1 MNLWQLIRSDFRA
14 IFERDP
20 AATNRFEVALTYTAF
35 HAVLLYRLAHAL
47 VELGI
52 PVLPRL
58 ISTIARF
65 LSGVEIHPAA
75 QIGPRFVID
84 HGTGVVIGET
94 TEIGNNCLLFQG
106 VTLGG
111 TGKEHKKRHPTLG
124 DHVVVG
130 AGAKILGSMRIGSYT
145 KIGSNAVVLSPVPD
159 HCTVVGVPGRIAR
172 IKGELPEEGMDHI
185 HMPDPIA
192 ERFRALEERVAD
204 LCRGAGLADPSTEDE
219 SVDTSNDDV
228 EPTATADTDA
238 AAVHRQLAGLAAQ
251 VADLQTAVAA
261 SQAQAAMAKG
271 MAREIQEL
279 RRQVQAADHK
289 PSTATHPKPKASLTR
304 KRRAATR
311 KPGG

>member
-1 MNLWQLIRSDFRA
+1 MTLWQLIRSDFRA

-20 AATNRFEVALTYTAF
+20 AATNRFEVLLTYTSF
-35 HAVLLYRLAHAL
+35 HAVFFYRIAHTL

-94 TEIGNNCLLFQG
+94 TEIGDNCLLFQG

-172 IKGELPEEGMDHI
+172 IKGELPDEGMDHI

-192 ERFRALEERVAD
+192 ERFRALEGRVAD
-204 LCRGAGLADPSTEDE
+204 LCRGAGLAEAGNADE
-219 SVDTSNDDV
+219 SLGTSNDDLAPAALAD
-228 EPTATADTDA
+228 ETALQ
-238 AAVHRQLAGLAAQ
+238 RQLSHLAEQ
-251 VADLQTAVAA
+251 VAALQAAVAA
-261 SQAQAAMAKG
+261 SQAKAAMAEG
-271 MAREIQEL
+271 LAREMKEL
-279 RRQVQAADHK
+279 HRQVQAASPKTH
-289 PSTATHPKPKASLTR
+289 TAAHPKPRASLTR
-304 KRRAATR
+304 KRRATTR

>member
-1 MNLWQLIRSDFRA
+1 MTLWQLIRSDFRA

-94 TEIGNNCLLFQG
+94 TEIGDNCLLFQG

-172 IKGELPEEGMDHI
+172 IKGELPEEGMDHV

-204 LCRGAGLADPSTEDE
+204 LCRGAGLADPSIEDE
-219 SVDTSNDDV
+219 SVGASNDAV
-228 EPTATADTDA
+228 EAATQVDATA
-238 AAVHRQLAGLAAQ
+238 VQRQLSQLAAQ

-261 SQAQAAMAKG
+261 SQAQAALAKG

-279 RRQVQAADHK
+279 RRQVLATEHK
-289 PSTATHPKPKASLTR
+289 PNTATHPTPKASLTR
-304 KRRAATR
+304 KRRAVTR

>member
-1 MNLWQLIRSDFRA
+1 MTIWQLIRSDFRA

-47 VELGI
+47 VAFGI

-94 TEIGNNCLLFQG
+94 TEIGDNCLLFQG

-204 LCRGAGLADPSTEDE
+204 LCRGAGLADPGIEEE
-219 SVDTSNDDV
+219 SVGAADDNV
-228 EPTATADTDA
+228 QPTATAAADTT
-238 AAVHRQLAGLAAQ
+238 AVQRQLSRLAGQ
-251 VADLQTAVAA
+251 VADLQAAVAA
-261 SQAQAAMAKG
+261 GQAKATMAEG
-271 MAREIQEL
+271 MAREVKEL
-279 RRQVQAADHK
+279 YRQVQAASPKTH
-289 PSTATHPKPKASLTR
+289 TAAHPKPRASLTR

>member
-20 AATNRFEVALTYTAF
+20 AATNRLEVAITYSSF
-35 HAVLLYRLAHAL
+35 HAVVLYRLAHRL
-47 VELGI
+47 VEWRV
-52 PVLPRL
+52 PVVPRL
-58 ISTIARF
+58 ISTVARL

-75 QIGPRFVID
+75 NIGPRFVID

-94 TEIGNNCLLFQG
+94 TEIGDNCLLFQG

-145 KIGSNAVVLSPVPD
+145 KIGSNAVVLTPVPD

-172 IKGELPEEGMDHI
+172 IKGELPEEGMDHV

-192 ERFRALEERVAD
+192 ERFNGLEARIDALK
-204 LCRGAGLADPSTEDE
+204 RGAEHA
-219 SVDTSNDDV
+219 NRDV
-228 EPTATADTDA
+228 ENGPHVSQADDEQPSADSATVA
-238 AAVHRQLAGLAAQ
+238 ALAARM
-251 VADLQTAVAA
+251 DDMA
-261 SQAQAAMAKG
+261 SELK
-271 MAREIQEL
+271 EL
-279 RRQVQAADHK
+279 RRQIQAANRK
-289 PSTATHPKPKASLTR
+289 INTPVAKKASLTR
-304 KRRAATR
+304 KRRAAAHHR
-311 KPGG
+311 PHEPEA